1 MHPVINRVFT
11 PVSLLLTICAG
22 LSVQAALA
30 DDFSGRYI
38 DSSLWADQEIIRK
51 IRARKLI
58 TGFRQT
64 DRTASGRVFVIDP
77 LSVNQVEAE
86 VRVLSARAVGT
97 APRAYIAGLFFSDG
111 PAGAGVENAVFAE
124 VNMTYTGSDLD
135 VQFEIGRCNDP
146 QCLTWTDFFFD
157 TTTVPNVSLRT
168 THRMG
173 LKWDGAFG
181 FEFRFDGYRVGYDT
195 SADVRAIFPPGFPF
209 RQIGTRVFNPAGTG
223 FAAMRAAIDNVR
235 INGSSYDRFS
245 TPRLDP
251 SRWSGDRLE
260 ITRKINRRDE
270 VFVSRLRRSGTGGNN
285 QMNLKDPLSANFLAA
300 DVEVKT
306 SSILASG
313 VDAARARARLTG
325 YWYNDGSPL
334 DGEVGEVQAEIRI
347 IDRNRGG
354 PLDIQ
359 YFVARCDNADC
370 SAQSNC
376 AFNGAFGS
384 TVTGNRHRL
393 SINWDKD
400 NNALIFGL
408 DGRFEQVTPGGVGCA
423 YAEPSRV
430 PFKGIGTRIDS
441 LNGSEEADITA
452 VFDDVE
458 IF

>member
-1 MHPVINRVFT
+1 MQLVIKRVFT
-11 PVSLLLTICAG
+11 IASIVLTIFAG
-22 LSVQAALA
+22 LSIKAVSA
-30 DDFSGRYI
+30 DDFSGRFI
-38 DSSLWADQEIIRK
+38 DNTLWADQEVIRK
-51 IRARKLI
+51 IKGGKLI

-77 LSVNQVEAE
+77 LSVNQVEAK
-86 VRVLSARAVGT
+86 VKVLSARAIGT
-97 APRAYIAGLFFSDG
+97 KPRAYIAGLFFSDG

-157 TTTVPNVSLRT
+157 TTTVPNVRLRS
-168 THRMG
+168 THKMG
-173 LKWDGAFG
+173 LNWDGAFR
-181 FEFRFDGYRVGYDT
+181 FEFRFDGYRIGYDT
-195 SADVRAIFPPGFPF
+195 SVDVRTIYPPGLPF
-209 RQIGTRVFNPAGTG
+209 RQIGTRVFNPTGSG
-223 FAAMRAAIDNVR
+223 FAAMRASIDNVK
-235 INGSSYDRFS
+235 INGYSYDRFS
-245 TPRLDP
+245 SPQLDP

-270 VFVSRLRRSGTGGNN
+270 VFVSRLRRSGTSGNN
-285 QMNLKDPLSANFLAA
+285 QMNLKDPLAANFLAA

-306 SSILASG
+306 SSILAAG
-313 VDAARARARLTG
+313 VDAARTRARLTG
-325 YWYNDGSPL
+325 YWYNDGSPV

-359 YFVARCDNADC
+359 YFVSRCDNAEC
-370 SAQSNC
+370 SVQSVC
-376 AFNGAFGS
+376 TFNGSFGS
-384 TVTGNRHRL
+384 TTTGNRHRL

-400 NNALIFGL
+400 NNAFIFGL
-408 DGRFEQVTPGGVGCA
+408 DGRFEQVTPGWIGCA

-430 PFKGIGTRIDS
+430 PFKGIGTRLDS

-452 VFDDVE
+452 IFDNVE